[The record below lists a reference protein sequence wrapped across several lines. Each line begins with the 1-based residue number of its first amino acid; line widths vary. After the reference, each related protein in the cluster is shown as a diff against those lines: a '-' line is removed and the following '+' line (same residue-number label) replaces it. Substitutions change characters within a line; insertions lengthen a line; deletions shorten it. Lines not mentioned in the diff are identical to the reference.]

1 MRKSPL
7 RHPLAVVRVK
17 ILGLTQREL
26 AAMVGC
32 SKVTIQKVELRDEK
46 LSLPPALASRLE
58 HELGISAAYL
68 LAGNPRKPPVT
79 PRGGPFTKLGYEA
92 HRAKLEAGMRP
103 EKSAFFP
110 FREIAELGAIAS
122 AAGDKGRLAFFN
134 YKLDRTIRELRKEF
148 GADEAARGIISAACG
163 HERLKKDLKRNF
175 LGDPAVQGRVE
186 QICNA
191 HALRDKCV
199 VHDVGLSE
207 GEIAQLARAE
217 GRPRRIVT
225 TSRVVEVARK
235 RAVKRR
241 PRPRSR

>member
-17 ILGLTQREL
+17 ILGITQREL
-26 AAMVGC
+26 AEMVGC
-32 SKVTIQKVELRDEK
+32 SKVTIQKVELRDKK
-46 LSLPPALASRLE
+46 LSLPPALASRIE
-58 HELGISAAYL
+58 HEVGVSAAYL
-68 LAGNPRKPPVT
+68 LAGDARKPPVT
-79 PRGGPFTKLGYEA
+79 PRGGPLTKLAYEA

-103 EKSAFFP
+103 EKSVFFP

-122 AAGDKGRLAFFN
+122 AAGGKGRLAFFN
-134 YKLDRTIRELRKEF
+134 YKLDRILREMRKDF
-148 GADEAARGIISAACG
+148 GADDKAREMIVGACG

-191 HALRDKCV
+191 HALRDKCI

-207 GEIAQLARAE
+207 SEMARLVQAD
-217 GRPRRIVT
+217 GRPRKIT
-225 TSRVVEVARK
+225 TKQSVVEVK
-235 RAVKRR
+235 IKKSVHRR
-241 PRPRSR
+241 R

>member
-1 MRKSPL
+1 
-7 RHPLAVVRVK
+7 
-17 ILGLTQREL
+17 
-26 AAMVGC
+26 MVGC
-32 SKVTIQKVELRDEK
+32 SKVTIQKIELRDKK

-58 HELGISAAYL
+58 HEIGVSAAYL
-68 LAGNPRKPPVT
+68 LAGNTRKPPIT
-79 PRGGPFTKLGYEA
+79 PRGGPLTKLGYEA

-103 EKSAFFP
+103 EKSVFFP
-110 FREIAELGAIAS
+110 FREMAELAAIAS

-148 GADEAARGIISAACG
+148 GADEAARGFIAATCG

-191 HALRDKCV
+191 HALGDKCV
-199 VHDVGLSE
+199 VHDVGLSQN
-207 GEIAQLARAE
+207 EIAQLARSD

-225 TSRVVEVARK
+225 TRSVVEVAPK
-235 RAVKRR
+235 RAIKRQR
-241 PRPRSR
+241 PQSR

>member
-26 AAMVGC
+26 AAMIGC
-32 SKVTIQKVELRDEK
+32 SKVTIQKIELRDKK

-58 HELGISAAYL
+58 HEIGVSAAYL
-68 LAGNPRKPPVT
+68 LAGNTRKPPIT
-79 PRGGPFTKLGYEA
+79 PRGGPLTKLGYEA

-103 EKSAFFP
+103 EKSVFFP
-110 FREIAELGAIAS
+110 FREMAELAAISS
-122 AAGDKGRLAFFN
+122 AAGDRGRLAFFN
-134 YKLDRTIRELRKEF
+134 YKLERTIRELRREF
-148 GADEAARGIISAACG
+148 GADEAARELVLSTCG

-191 HALRDKCV
+191 HALGDKCV
-199 VHDVGLSE
+199 VHDVGLSQ
-207 GEIAQLARAE
+207 GEIAQLARSD

-225 TSRVVEVARK
+225 TRTVVEVAPK
-235 RAVKRR
+235 RAIKRQR
-241 PRPRSR
+241 PQSR